1 MKSVHEIQEEFK
13 RSEVRDWKTLC
24 EQYRQDKRK
33 GVASLV
39 ARYEKKLLAI
49 EEEKKRMEQMFAY
62 EREYDHLGYVCG
74 IDEAGRGPLAGPVV
88 AGAVILPGNCDILY
102 LNDSKKLSAKKRE
115 ELYEVIQ
122 REAGWDMPVRSGLMR
137 LIFFRRPMKP

>member
-49 EEEKKRMEQMFAY
+49 EEEKKRMEQM
-62 EREYDHLGYVCG
+62 
-74 IDEAGRGPLAGPVV
+74 
-88 AGAVILPGNCDILY
+88 
-102 LNDSKKLSAKKRE
+102 K
-115 ELYEVIQ
+115 ELI
-122 REAGWDMPVRSGLMR
+122 
-137 LIFFRRPMKP
+137 I